1 MDWKA
6 CAIDDLR
13 RYPMLKLAIRNC
25 REKIRAVQG
34 IAQKGRMA
42 FEEGIKAVDSRYVD
56 AIVEVDKLRYNL
68 ESAERLAAVI
78 ERALSVLDDE
88 ERLILTK
95 FFMSDD
101 PANIIELRNR
111 LSYESRTI
119 YRRKDKA
126 LLKFTLAM
134 YGVDVS

>member
-6 CAIDDLR
+6 CAVDDLR

-25 REKIRAVQG
+25 REKIRAVEG
-34 IAQKGRMA
+34 IATKGRTA
-42 FEEGIKAVDSRYVD
+42 FEHGIKAVDTRYVD

-78 ERALSVLDDE
+78 ERGLSVLNEE
-88 ERLILTK
+88 ERLVLTK

-101 PANIIELRNR
+101 PANIVELRAL
-111 LSYESRTI
+111 LSYEARTI
-119 YRRKDKA
+119 YRLKDRA